1 MSGSERLIPDNV
13 VRDGFGPMVRPGGA
27 LKETKEQNN
36 GINLTSGDHVK
47 LRMSKPGTTVTSA
60 PDAVV
65 RKQMTGESSSVVYGV
80 TYRCDGDTPAV
91 SVPSGG
97 SVVLKGCHFF
107 KEPGA
112 QKAGSSYITVA
123 SGGHVSCVGCY
134 FHGKQSAGDV
144 ILAVGAVGSSA
155 AVGCFNATTRT
166 HTAGVVQ
173 TVGEIAL

>member
-27 LKETKEQNN
+27 LKETKQQNN
-36 GINLTSGDHVK
+36 GINLTSGDHAK

-91 SVPSGG
+91 SVPAGG
-97 SVVLKGCHFF
+97 SVVLEGCHFF
-107 KEPGA
+107 KEPNTQG
-112 QKAGSSYITVA
+112 AGSSYITVA
-123 SGGHVSCVGCY
+123 SGGHVSCVGCH
-134 FHGKQSAGDV
+134 FHGEQTAGEV
-144 ILAVGAVGSSA
+144 IKAAGAAGSST
-155 AVGCFNATTRT
+155 AVGCFNATGRT
-166 HTAGVVQ
+166 HTAAVVQ
-173 TVGEIAL
+173 VVGEVAL

>member
-1 MSGSERLIPDNV
+1 MSDSSRLIPDNI

-27 LKETKEQNN
+27 LKEIKEQNN
-36 GINLTSGDHVK
+36 GINLTSGDHQA

-97 SVVLKGCHFF
+97 SMVLKGCHFF
-107 KEPGA
+107 KEPNT
-112 QKAGSSYITVA
+112 QEAGSSYIVVA

-134 FHGKQSAGDV
+134 FHGAQSAGEV
-144 ILAVGAVGSSA
+144 ITAAGAIGSST
-155 AVGCFNATTRT
+155 AVGCFNATGRA
-166 HTAGVVQ
+166 HTWLVVQ
-173 TVGEIAL
+173 VVGEVAL